1 MISFK
6 KLIIIN
12 GTMGV
17 GKSTVCRELYTQLEN
32 AVWLDGD
39 WCWLMHPLVL
49 SEENKQMV
57 QDNIKYILRNY
68 LKNSSL
74 PYVIFSWVI
83 HQEKIFELILREL
96 NDLEFE
102 LYKITLV
109 CSEVALIQR
118 MSIGGRTEENIKGSV
133 KRLPLYQD
141 MNTIKIDTTD
151 LKIPKIVSEI
161 KAIIHGK
168 TRETKS
174 G

>member
-1 MISFK
+1 MK

-17 GKSTVCRELYTQLEN
+17 GKSTVCQELYMQLQN

-39 WCWLMHPLVL
+39 WCWLMHPMVV

-57 QDNIKYILRNY
+57 QENIKYVLRNY

-83 HQEKIFELILREL
+83 HQEEIFELILREL
-96 NDLEFE
+96 DDLEFE
-102 LYKITLV
+102 LYKITLI
-109 CSEVALIQR
+109 CSEAALIKR
-118 MSIGGRTEENIKGSV
+118 MSTGGRTEDNIESSV
-133 KRLPLYQD
+133 KRLALYQD

-151 LKIPKIVSEI
+151 LKLPDIIVKI
-161 KAIIHGK
+161 KDIIHAN
-168 TRETKS
+168 
-174 G
+174 